1 LHATALAP
9 TTNLADALALISLRR
24 AMPRGFEYGWVRVA
38 GSAAFIVAF
47 CRMAIASQGLSVVI
61 WMQALLMLTVEYH
74 QYADCRAAASR
85 SAQLAL
91 LSISVRIALCSSTRR
106 SRPNLRC
113 SPICRISS
121 CLHTVPQPSS
131 QADANQPRAHDLGMG
146 DATGLKVVDTPAGR
160 LGCLICWESYMP
172 LEGGRRSQALHSG
185 RPR

>member
-85 SAQLAL
+85 SAQLARIGSSSRENGSMMAT
-91 LSISVRIALCSSTRR
+91 LS
-106 SRPNLRC
+106 
-113 SPICRISS
+113 
-121 CLHTVPQPSS
+121 
-131 QADANQPRAHDLGMG
+131 
-146 DATGLKVVDTPAGR
+146 
-160 LGCLICWESYMP
+160 
-172 LEGGRRSQALHSG
+172 
-185 RPR
+185 

>member
-91 LSISVRIALCSSTRR
+91 LSDLGPDRIVQQYAAFSAKPAVQPDLPHLLMPAHRSSTVIA
-106 SRPNLRC
+106 S
-113 SPICRISS
+113 
-121 CLHTVPQPSS
+121 
-131 QADANQPRAHDLGMG
+131 
-146 DATGLKVVDTPAGR
+146 
-160 LGCLICWESYMP
+160 
-172 LEGGRRSQALHSG
+172 
-185 RPR
+185 